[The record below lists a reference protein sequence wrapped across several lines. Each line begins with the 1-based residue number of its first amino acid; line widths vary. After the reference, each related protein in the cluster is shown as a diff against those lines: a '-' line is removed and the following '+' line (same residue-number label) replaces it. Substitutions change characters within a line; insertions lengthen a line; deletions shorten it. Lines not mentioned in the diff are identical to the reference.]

1 MILWLSQDENSR
13 QKLEQIMRPEEG
25 VLLEYLQHK
34 YQNRDPLGDLYQ
46 NGEVSFWL
54 GRVVMR
60 YELHV
65 NHLGQSLVRIR

>member
-1 MILWLSQDENSR
+1 MSFYRRLKGDEGMILWLSQDENSR

-46 NGEVSFWL
+46 NGEVSF
-54 GRVVMR
+54 
-60 YELHV
+60 
-65 NHLGQSLVRIR
+65 

>member
-1 MILWLSQDENSR
+1 MILWLSQDENFR

-46 NGEVSFWL
+46 NSGVSF
-54 GRVVMR
+54 
-60 YELHV
+60 
-65 NHLGQSLVRIR
+65 